1 MAEKKELTGRKL
13 SRSFKVNTLPDAIV
27 DQKFLGKLGT
37 ELVVVRF
44 RNGKDALSICVVK
57 EIQESGLINTWDETL
72 QQWFAFTVVEPP
84 KLVKLYKL
92 IG

>member
-37 ELVVVRF
+37 ELVVSRL
-44 RNGKDALSICVVK
+44 RNGKQGYSICTVK
-57 EIQESGLINTWDETL
+57 EINESGFINTWDETL
-72 QQWFAFTVVEPP
+72 QQWFAFTIADSP
-84 KLVKLYKL
+84 KLVKLFKD
-92 IG
+92 